1 MLTIDCCISVFG
13 SAHST
18 PNENHRCP
26 TGVDVLVF
34 GSGHQRFWKGMGR
47 VDSSDRR
54 SEAGIAHRTRG
65 VPRAGPGTFLRW
77 ATRHGLLRLSVAA
90 AARRDDPQ
98 ARHFLDPMIRE
109 DPYPFYRQVRQA
121 GALVGGHLTW
131 STARHDVATEVL
143 RSDAFSVDP
152 DTLPLPAPIAMLRDL
167 GRRRMPVG
175 PIDPPSMLVTDPP
188 EHTRYRR
195 LVVKV
200 FTARAVESLRPRVE
214 RHCADLL
221 DELGRAAPD
230 GGPVDLVAHYASLLP
245 VTMIAEILGV
255 PAQLR
260 QRFLDWG
267 AAVSPALDLGLSLG
281 QFRRVE
287 AGTRQLN
294 DWLRGHFA
302 NLRADPGDD
311 LLSQLVL
318 PNSEGERLTEDE
330 LVALAGLLMAAG
342 FETTVNLLGTG
353 TALLLAHPEQLALLR
368 AEPHRW
374 PTAVEEILRYD
385 SPVQTTGRYCRTDTE
400 VAGVRLRRGE
410 IVIPMLGGANR
421 DPAIFADPDRFDVTR
436 LNARDHLSFSSGAH
450 YCLGASL
457 ARLEGEIGLR
467 SLFERYPDLALGG
480 VPRRRPTR
488 VLRGYDHLP
497 VRLRS

>member
-1 MLTIDCCISVFG
+1 MDALG
-13 SAHST
+13 
-18 PNENHRCP
+18 
-26 TGVDVLVF
+26 
-34 GSGHQRFWKGMGR
+34 
-47 VDSSDRR
+47 RR
-54 SEAGIAHRTRG
+54 SETGIAHRA
-65 VPRAGPGTFLRW
+65 VRASKDGPGTLLRW
-77 ATRHGLLRLSVAA
+77 TARHGLLRLGIAA
-90 AARRDDPQ
+90 AARRGDAQ
-98 ARHFLDPMIRE
+98 ARHFLDPAIRE
-109 DPYPFYRQVRQA
+109 DPYPFYHRVRHT
-121 GALVGGHLTW
+121 GALVRGHLMW
-131 STARHDVATEVL
+131 STARHDTVTEVL
-143 RSDAFSVDP
+143 RSDAFSVNP
-152 DTLPLPAPIAMLRDL
+152 DTLPLPAPVALLRAL
-167 GRRRMPVG
+167 GRRRMPIG

-200 FTARAVESLRPRVE
+200 FTARAVENLRPRVE

-221 DELGRAAPD
+221 DELGRAAAD
-230 GGPVDLVAHYASLLP
+230 GGPVDLVAHYAGLLP

-255 PAQLR
+255 PPQLR

-267 AAVSPALDLGLSLG
+267 AALSPALDLGLSLG

-287 AGTRQLN
+287 AGIRQLN

-302 NLRADPGDD
+302 RLRANPGDD

-318 PNSEGERLTEDE
+318 LDSDGEQLTDDE

-353 TALLLAHPEQLALLR
+353 TALLLAHPGQLALLR

-374 PTAVEEILRYD
+374 PNAVEEILRYD
-385 SPVQTTGRYCRTDTE
+385 SPVQTTGRYCRVDTE

-410 IVIPMLGGANR
+410 IVIPMPGGANR
-421 DPAIFADPDRFDVTR
+421 DPAVFADPDRFDVTR
-436 LNARDHLSFSSGAH
+436 SNARDHLAFSSGAH
-450 YCLGASL
+450 YCLGANL

-480 VPRRRPTR
+480 APRRRPTR

-497 VRLRS
+497 VRLKP